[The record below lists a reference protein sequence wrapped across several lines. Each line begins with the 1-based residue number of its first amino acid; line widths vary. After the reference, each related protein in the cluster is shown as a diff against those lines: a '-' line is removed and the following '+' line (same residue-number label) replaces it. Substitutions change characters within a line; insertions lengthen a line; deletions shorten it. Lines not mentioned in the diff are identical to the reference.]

1 MAKTIVLNVAI
12 KVLGSLGS
20 LAIKEVGLG
29 WGLDEELKT
38 LESTLSTIKE
48 VLSYAEEKQVKNHVV
63 KICSN
68 QFKTILAGKLQG
80 RRFILVLD
88 DVCNC
93 DNRDWVK
100 LNFLRH
106 GNKGSKII
114 VTTHYKSVAS
124 TVGTVPMHSLTGL
137 PDDDCRK
144 LVWIWAFHKND
155 GEQHR
160 NFSEIA
166 KKILEKCDGY
176 PLAIKTL
183 GNLLFMKN
191 DENEWL
197 YLKDKELWELEQ
209 NNKHDILPMLRFKY
223 NPLPTDLKRKK
234 ELTKSL
240 FELEKMQTVLFPF
253 HAVGASDEGF
263 VDECI
268 SRFKYLRVFDLS
280 NSSFQKLPHSIGN
293 LKHLIFLDLSGNA
306 NIKTL
311 PNDICKLYNLQTL

>member
-1 MAKTIVLNVAI
+1 MGNRIEKIKKRLDMIGEDRNRFYPIVTTTESKQTHHNSAGSTSVSDDVNESEFFGRANDRLRILLLLMTPHADYDYIYVIPIVGIGGVGKTAFVKIMYNDERVVKHFGVRIWVKVAQDFNV
-12 KVLGSLGS
+12 K
-20 LAIKEVGLG
+20 
-29 WGLDEELKT
+29 
-38 LESTLSTIKE
+38 
-48 VLSYAEEKQVKNHVV
+48 HVV
-63 KICSN
+63 QKIIQCITDSPCVDFSSN

-209 NNKHDILPMLRFKY
+209 NNKHDILPMLRFMLRFKY
-223 NPLPTDLKRKK
+223 NPLPTDLKRCFIYC
-234 ELTKSL
+234 S
-240 FELEKMQTVLFPF
+240 
-253 HAVGASDEGF
+253 
-263 VDECI
+263 
-268 SRFKYLRVFDLS
+268 
-280 NSSFQKLPHSIGN
+280 
-293 LKHLIFLDLSGNA
+293 IFL
-306 NIKTL
+306 K
-311 PNDICKLYNLQTL
+311 KL